1 MRKKKILIIGA
12 SRHDFIEIAKKV
24 RRNILSI
31 SYQAQV
37 GHVGSALSV
46 VEILVAL
53 YFAILRIN
61 PKKPKDEKR
70 DRFILSKAHAAPALF
85 AVLFQKGF
93 ISKKILFS
101 YCQNGG
107 QLEEHP
113 AFGLPGIELST
124 GSLGHGLSVS
134 AGMALAAKIKK
145 KSWKVYDLI
154 SDAECDEG
162 EIWEAALFASHHK
175 LDNLTVLL
183 DYNKVQAFGTV
194 REVLNLEPLKD
205 KWQSFGW
212 KVLETDGHNIN
223 QIVKALKKGWKNKP
237 LIIICHTIRGKGVSF
252 MEHKIEWHYLN
263 PTREQYIEALKEI
276 GIPILL

>member
-1 MRKKKILIIGA
+1 MKAENNL
-12 SRHDFIEIAKKV
+12 IEIAKEI
-24 RRNILSI
+24 RRKILAI

-53 YFAILRIN
+53 YFAILEIN
-61 PKKPKDEKR
+61 PKKPKEVKR

-85 AVLFQKGF
+85 AVLAEKGF
-93 ISKKILFS
+93 ISQKTLFS

-107 QLEEHP
+107 KLEEHP
-113 AFGLPGIELST
+113 SFRVPGIELST

-134 AGMALAAKIKK
+134 VGMAVAAKMAKQ
-145 KSWKVYDLI
+145 SFRVFDLI

-162 EIWEAALFASHHK
+162 EVWEAALTAAHHR

-194 REVLNLEPLKD
+194 KEVLNLEPLRK
-205 KWQSFGW
+205 KWESFGW
-212 KVLETDGHNIN
+212 IVKEVDGHNIS
-223 QIVKALKKGWKNKP
+223 QLVKTLRWKNIKKKP
-237 LIIICHTIRGKGVSF
+237 LMIICHTIRGKGVSF
-252 MEHKIEWHYLN
+252 MEHKLEWHYLS
-263 PTREQYIEALKEI
+263 PTRKQYNQALKEI
-276 GIPILL
+276 G